1 MNMPNTHWNNPAYP
15 HKTYPI
21 RMKAILLALAVVLLA
36 PFHVCAQQAEAPKSF
51 EHVVLENTEIHPL
64 HSDVAG
70 RDYLL
75 YVAYPTSYASHPERK
90 FPVVYV
96 TDGYWNFVK
105 MQSLGANLWYD
116 QVVPEYIVV
125 GIGYQGK
132 DVDYQSER
140 VYELTPTSGDERY
153 KGKRAGGSRAFL
165 DAFKQEIIPYIE
177 KNTHADP
184 SFRVLAGTS
193 LGGLFCLYAMYEEP
207 ELFQGIICSTPAVMW
222 DYRWLFRREMELKF
236 KNAGPDRKSTQRIPT
251 RLFMCA
257 ADKEWPVFD
266 ADILAFDE
274 IIKQAGYRDFAYQFR
289 MIDGERHGGNVAEAY
304 NRGLRFVFEPQ
315 MPSPVMP

>member
-1 MNMPNTHWNNPAYP
+1 
-15 HKTYPI
+15 
-21 RMKAILLALAVVLLA
+21 MKLPLFALFALILA
-36 PFHVCAQQAEAPKSF
+36 PFGAYSVEANATASF
-51 EHVVLENTEIHPL
+51 PHVVLENTEIRPL
-64 HSDVAG
+64 HSEITG

-75 YVAYPTSYASHPERK
+75 YVAYPNSYASQPDRK

-105 MQSLGANLWYD
+105 TQSLGPNLWYD

-125 GIGYQGK
+125 GIGYQGEN
-132 DVDYQSER
+132 VPYEQER
-140 VYELTPTSGDERY
+140 LYELTPTASAAPQHVGQRM
-153 KGKRAGGSRAFL
+153 GGSRAFL
-165 DAFKQEIIPYIE
+165 DAFKKEIIPYVEANIR
-177 KNTHADP
+177 ADA

-207 ELFQGIICSTPAVMW
+207 ELFQGIVCSTPAVLW
-222 DYRWLFRREMELKF
+222 DDRWLFRREMELKRLRS
-236 KNAGPDRKSTQRIPT
+236 GPSHNEAMRIPT

-266 ADILAFDE
+266 ADILAFDQ
-274 IIKQAGYRDFAYQFR
+274 IIKNAGYMDFAYQFR

-304 NRGLRFVFEPQ
+304 NRGIRFVFEPM